1 MNESD
6 YNRFDPE
13 SQFMLTCPGNRL
25 PVSTGSPPGDCL
37 RGRLEAASSDSS
49 GRSDTANDLTYK
61 LASTQRMSWQD
72 STASSG
78 DLEPPPVLKLPKRES
93 DVGACKAG
101 SSCTPRVTSWRR
113 NLSTDHASMQVRCSY
128 RDTDDLRPP
137 GSHQSIQ
144 SFDTSQMRMVQC
156 FTDGTGTG
164 KSDTYFAHTTIFTY
178 PAKQS
183 RDVSPTLLPCFPPGR
198 DVRRVGNLHFPPG
211 NSSIFKT
218 IIK

>member
-1 MNESD
+1 
-6 YNRFDPE
+6 
-13 SQFMLTCPGNRL
+13 MLTCPGNRL

-37 RGRLEAASSDSS
+37 RGRFEATPSDSS
-49 GRSDTANDLTYK
+49 ERSDKANDLSYK
-61 LASTQRMSWQD
+61 LAPTKRMPRQD

-78 DLEPPPVLKLPKRES
+78 DLEPPPVLKLSKGES
-93 DVGACKAG
+93 DARTCKTG
-101 SSCTPRVTSWRR
+101 STGIPLATSWRK

-144 SFDTSQMRMVQC
+144 SFDTSQMRSNAQH
-156 FTDGTGTG
+156 FSFSTGNR
-164 KSDTYFAHTTIFTY
+164 KNVTYFAHTTIFTS

-183 RDVSPTLLPCFPPGR
+183 RNVSPTLLPCFPPGR
-198 DVRRVGNLHFPPG
+198 DVRRVSNLHSPPG
-211 NSSIFKT
+211 NSLIFKT

>member
-1 MNESD
+1 MP
-6 YNRFDPE
+6 R
-13 SQFMLTCPGNRL
+13 
-25 PVSTGSPPGDCL
+25 
-37 RGRLEAASSDSS
+37 
-49 GRSDTANDLTYK
+49 
-61 LASTQRMSWQD
+61 QD

-93 DVGACKAG
+93 DARTCKTG
-101 SSCTPRVTSWRR
+101 STGIPLATSWRGD
-113 NLSTDHASMQVRCSY
+113 LSAENASIQDRCSY

-144 SFDTSQMRMVQC
+144 SFDTSQMRKVQH
-156 FTDGTGTG
+156 FTDGTGTR
-164 KSDTYFAHTTIFTY
+164 KSDKYFAHTTIFTY

-183 RDVSPTLLPCFPPGR
+183 RDVSPTLSPCFPPGR
-198 DVRRVGNLHFPPG
+198 DVRRVSNLHSPPG